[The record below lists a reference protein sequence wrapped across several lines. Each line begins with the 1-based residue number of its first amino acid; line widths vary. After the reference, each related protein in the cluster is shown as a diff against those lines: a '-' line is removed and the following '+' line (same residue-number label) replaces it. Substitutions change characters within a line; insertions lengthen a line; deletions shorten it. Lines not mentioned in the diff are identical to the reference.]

1 MQNVLGVEKPSKL
14 LKSFAIPSIISM
26 LVSSLYNIVDQI
38 FIGQGVGYLGNA
50 ATNVAYPLTTI
61 TLAISLLIG
70 IGSASRYSLYLG
82 AKEEQKARYVIG
94 NGVVAMLIGGL
105 LYVVLVFLF
114 LQPLMKAFGAT
125 EQILPYALE
134 YTSITTLGAPFLIG
148 TNVFSNMIRA
158 DGSPKYS
165 MFCMVIGALINT
177 VLDPT
182 FIFVFDMGVAGA
194 AWATVIGQVA
204 SFVIGALYL
213 KNFKQVHMHVKDFR
227 FSLSQTLQTA
237 AIGISACIN
246 QCSILL
252 VQVILNNSLV
262 YYGQFTE
269 FGQEIPLAACGIVM
283 KVNAILLAVIIGI
296 SQGTQPIVG
305 FNYGARQYDRVRQ
318 TLKLSLGCALSV
330 SVIGWACFQLFTQP
344 ILSLF
349 GTGEA
354 LYFEFATRF
363 MKTFLIM
370 TCVIGI
376 QIVSSGYFSAV
387 GKPIKGMILSL
398 TRQVIFFIPLVLI
411 LPHFLG
417 LDGIMYSGP
426 IADFVAFVVSMIFVL
441 REWRHLDHLQKVEHY
456 EKV

>member
-1 MQNVLGVEKPSKL
+1 MQNVLGYEKTSKL

-82 AKEEQKARYVIG
+82 AKEEQKARHVIG
-94 NGVVAMLIGGL
+94 NGVVAMLISGF
-105 LYVVLVFLF
+105 LYLVLVFLF

-177 VLDPT
+177 VLDPA

-204 SFVIGALYL
+204 SFVMGAFYF
-213 KNFKQVHMHVKDFR
+213 KNFKQVHMHIKDFR
-227 FSLSQTLQTA
+227 FSFSQTLQTA

-269 FGQEIPLAACGIVM
+269 YGQEIPLAACGIVM

-305 FNYGARQYDRVRQ
+305 FNYGAKQYDRVCQ
-318 TLKLSLGCALSV
+318 TLKLSLTCALSV
-330 SVIGWACFQLFTQP
+330 SVIGWASFQLFTQP

-354 LYFEFATRF
+354 LYFEFAIRF
-363 MKTFLIM
+363 METFLIM

-387 GKPIKGMILSL
+387 GKPVKGMILSL

-426 IADFVAFVVSMIFVL
+426 IADFVAFIVSTIFVV
-441 REWRHLDHLQKVEHY
+441 REWRHLNHLQKAENY
-456 EKV
+456 E

>member
-82 AKEEQKARYVIG
+82 AKEEQKARHVIG

-125 EQILPYALE
+125 EQILPYAME

-213 KNFKQVHMHVKDFR
+213 KNFKQVHMHAKDFS

-330 SVIGWACFQLFTQP
+330 SVIGWVCFQLFTQP